1 VNRKDACSDAVAAY
15 YADLEVRRVSS
26 SLVKLYEQHARE
38 CAEAAERTDDPV
50 QRVILLRMAREW
62 MEDAAA
68 IASTLAEPE
77 GTCPCAGSGTHA
89 A

>member
-1 VNRKDACSDAVAAY
+1 M
-15 YADLEVRRVSS
+15 SS

-38 CAEAAERTDDPV
+38 CAEAAERVDDPV
-50 QRVILLRMAREW
+50 RRLILLRMAREW

-77 GTCPCAGSGTHA
+77 SKGSRTPSGNRA

>member
-1 VNRKDACSDAVAAY
+1 MSIRIACTCRIWCALRHLPTFSGSFSAV
-15 YADLEVRRVSS
+15 S
-26 SLVKLYEQHARE
+26 
-38 CAEAAERTDDPV
+38 AERVDDPV
-50 QRVILLRMAREW
+50 RRLILLRMAREW

-77 GTCPCAGSGTHA
+77 SKGSRAPSGNRA

>member
-1 VNRKDACSDAVAAY
+1 MEKPGATKAGGERERERDA
-15 YADLEVRRVSS
+15 VSS
-26 SLVKLYEQHARE
+26 SLVKQYKQYANE
-38 CAEAAERTDDPV
+38 CAEAAEQTDDSI

-68 IASTLAEPE
+68 IASTLPEPE
-77 GTCPCAGSGTHA
+77 GAGSRARSGKRA